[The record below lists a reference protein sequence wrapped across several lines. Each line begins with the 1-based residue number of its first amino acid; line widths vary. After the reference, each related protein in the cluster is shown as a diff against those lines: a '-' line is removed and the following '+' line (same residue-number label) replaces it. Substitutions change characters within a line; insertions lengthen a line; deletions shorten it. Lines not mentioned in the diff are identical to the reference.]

1 MGFPNKI
8 SRFCLIAA
16 AALAFAGHAEAQDIA
31 SMNRNFDQQF
41 NQRLSGLQQQNAA
54 SMQQLWQYHLRVNGP
69 RLQQQYRQYLAS
81 GNRGISYEQFAYY
94 DMMTAA
100 GTNVAGGM
108 DAQRRQFEGNQAA
121 NRTVQSGY
129 QSYNAGWAQNSQRY
143 SDTAARYS
151 EQAIRGN
158 APYID
163 PRTGARQM
171 LPYSPPAGQVYNVG
185 GVPHV
190 QDQSGAYYRWAG
202 NSWERLQPG
211 R

>member
-1 MGFPNKI
+1 MRFGNRI

-16 AALAFAGHAEAQDIA
+16 ASFAFAGHAGAQDIA

-41 NQRLSGLQQQNAA
+41 NQTLSALQQQNAA
-54 SMQQLWQYHLRVNGP
+54 SMQRLWQQHLRMNGP
-69 RLQQQYRQYLAS
+69 RLQQQYRQYLAA

-94 DMMTAA
+94 DLMTAA
-100 GTNVAGGM
+100 GTNVAGGLE
-108 DAQRRQFEGNQAA
+108 AQRRQFEGNQAA

-129 QSYNAGWAQNSQRY
+129 QSYNNAWAQNSQRY

-163 PRTGARQM
+163 PRTGATQM
-171 LPYSPPAGQVYNVG
+171 LPYSVPAGQVQNIG

-190 QDQSGAYYRWAG
+190 QDQSGTYYRWTG
-202 NSWERLQPG
+202 NSWMRLQPG

>member
-1 MGFPNKI
+1 MRFGNRI

-16 AALAFAGHAEAQDIA
+16 AAFAFAGHAGAQDIA
-31 SMNRNFDQQF
+31 RLNRNFDQQF
-41 NQRLSGLQQQNAA
+41 NQRLTGLQQQNAA
-54 SMQQLWQYHLRVNGP
+54 SMQRLWQQHLRMNGP
-69 RLQQQYRQYLAS
+69 RLQQQYRQFLAS
-81 GNRGISYEQFAYY
+81 GNRGITYEQFAYY
-94 DMMTAA
+94 DLMTAS
-100 GTNVAGGM
+100 GTNVAGGLE
-108 DAQRRQFEGNQAA
+108 AQRRQFEGNQAA

-129 QSYNAGWAQNSQRY
+129 QSYNSGWAQNSQRY

-163 PRTGARQM
+163 PRTGTTQM
-171 LPYSPPAGQVYNVG
+171 LPYSPPAGQIQNIG

-190 QDQSGAYYRWAG
+190 QDQSGAYYRWTG
-202 NSWERLQPG
+202 NSWMRLQAG